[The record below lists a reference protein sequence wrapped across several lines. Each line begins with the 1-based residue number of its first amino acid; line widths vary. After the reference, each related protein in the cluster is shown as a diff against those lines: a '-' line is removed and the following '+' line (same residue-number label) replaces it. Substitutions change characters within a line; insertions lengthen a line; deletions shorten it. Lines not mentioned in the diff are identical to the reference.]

1 MKQKRLYLLYNVF
14 VLIVQH
20 CYLLYNIVTNVQHYN
35 LYNLDKKI
43 VQFTKGFAK
52 VSINILF
59 CIVQSVVQPFRNLFN
74 TLYNIRSNLL
84 YNICKCSCTGCTGC
98 TGWWEVTT
106 LYELYNLL
114 YNIVTV
120 WFADDTRLVPP
131 LLNST

>member
-20 CYLLYNIVTNVQHYN
+20 CYLLYNIVTNVQRYN

-59 CIVQSVVQPFRNLFN
+59 CIVQSVVLYKV
-74 TLYNIRSNLL
+74 LYNHLETFSIHCTTFDQIFSIR
-84 YNICKCSCTGCTGC
+84 
-98 TGWWEVTT
+98 
-106 LYELYNLL
+106 
-114 YNIVTV
+114 
-120 WFADDTRLVPP
+120 
-131 LLNST
+131 